1 MRTSKVIALLLA
13 AIVLVSLV
21 AGCAP
26 KPKEPEDMLDQV
38 LAAGKLRVSSD
49 ANYAPQSFLDENGN
63 WTGFDVEVA
72 KEVAKRLGVEL
83 ELMAIDWD
91 IITGGSWNARW
102 DVSIGSMTA
111 TEERSAI
118 LWFTNPYYYT
128 PAGFA
133 VHADNTTFTKV
144 EDLAGTKIGVGTE
157 TTYERWLNKDL
168 TIAIPGYNVV
178 FADWEAGEVRPYSTD
193 AEAIQDLALGDGV
206 RLDAAM
212 SAIPTLQEAINQG
225 QPLKLLGSP
234 AFYEPLCFALDKGRG
249 PSDRML
255 AKFNEILA
263 AMHSD
268 GTLTRLSMQFYG
280 EDLTKAQ

>member
-21 AGCAP
+21 AGCTP

-72 KEVAKRLGVEL
+72 KEVAKRLGVEM

-91 IITGGSWNARW
+91 IITGGSWSARW

-168 TIAIPGYNVV
+168 TIAIPGYKVV

-193 AEAIQDLALGDGV
+193 SEAIQDLGLGDGV
-206 RLDAAM
+206 RLDAVM

-225 QPLKLLGSP
+225 QPLKLLGAP

-249 PSDRML
+249 PSDSML

>member
-1 MRTSKVIALLLA
+1 MKASKVIALLWI
-13 AIVLVSLV
+13 AIALVGLGAS
-21 AGCAP
+21 CAP
-26 KPKEPEDMLDQV
+26 KPKEPEDLLDQV
-38 LAAGKLRVSSD
+38 LAAGKLRISSD

-111 TEERSAI
+111 TEERSEI

-133 VHADNTTFTKV
+133 VHADNTTFAKV
-144 EDLAGTKIGVGTE
+144 EDLAGARIGVGTE
-157 TTYERWLNKDL
+157 TTYERWLSKDL
-168 TIAIPGYNVV
+168 TIGIPGYEVV

-193 AEAIQDLALGDGV
+193 AEAIQDLGLGDGV

-212 SAIPTLQEAINQG
+212 SAIPTLQEAINTG
-225 QPLKLLGSP
+225 QPLKLLGEP
-234 AFYEPLCFALDKGRG
+234 VFFEPLCFALDKARG
-249 PSDRML
+249 PSDKML
-255 AKFNEILA
+255 DKLNEIVA
-263 AMHSD
+263 AMHAD
-268 GTLTRLSMQFYG
+268 GTLTNLSMQFYG
-280 EDLTKAQ
+280 EDLTKE